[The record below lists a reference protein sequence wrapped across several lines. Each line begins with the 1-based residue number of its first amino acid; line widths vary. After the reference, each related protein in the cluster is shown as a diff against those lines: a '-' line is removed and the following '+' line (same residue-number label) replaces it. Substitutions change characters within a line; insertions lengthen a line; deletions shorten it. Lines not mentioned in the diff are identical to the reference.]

1 MERTTIMRI
10 GKWTAIALASLLLLA
25 GALVLGLNSD
35 AGKRYVI
42 EKISGISPANG
53 LKINIARINGSLY
66 GKMDLINLSISDPK
80 GVFFTSPKVSL
91 DWRPLKYLGNLI
103 DVRDLSADKA
113 TLMRAPALIAGDPNA
128 PLLPDLNFDIGR
140 VRFGHLLIEPAL
152 TGRRHVAV
160 IDGSLKIADR
170 RAEVNALI
178 ATISR
183 ADIIGGDR
191 MTLKLSAVPEKN
203 ILNLSSQVQAP
214 ADGLLAGLAG
224 WRVPFDMAISGQGDW
239 REWRGTLNA
248 KADRA
253 PLATLGLTARSG
265 LFALTGTATPAAIV
279 PASYRD
285 LLSPPL
291 TIAATAKLDQRRAD
305 IVANLKSAVLLVA
318 AKGLVDLG
326 TNRFD
331 GVKADAVLLRQT
343 AIASNMAA
351 TGLRASIALDGP
363 MATPLIGY
371 DVTAQ
376 SLGVNG
382 IGIDGFHATGK
393 AQIDSD
399 HMLIPVNATARRIS
413 GLNATAGALLTNVRV
428 AGDLAVQGP
437 RILSDNL
444 KIRSD
449 RLDATALVVA
459 DMSRGFYTG
468 AINGRLNDY
477 RIESVGVFNL
487 VSDVKLVQKADS
499 GFLLRGKV
507 STRSTKLFSDGVR
520 GFLGGNLLASSQL
533 AYGSDGVVRFSN
545 LRLTSPQL
553 RVDNGAGRYTPNG
566 GIDLA
571 ASGYSRQYG
580 PLALK
585 LGGTVS
591 APVAFVKAARPGA
604 GIELVNLNAAI
615 RGDARGYAITADGS
629 TRYGPFEADAVIR
642 TGTQRLT
649 VDLKRALFAGVN
661 FVGTIAQTAAGPFAG
676 QLRGSGSGINGT
688 VNLSSLG
695 KYQRAD
701 IQANAVNASV
711 PGSVPIS
718 IGRAIVNG
726 SVILYDTPQINGQ
739 AQIASLRSGTLSVS
753 AARAEIAYQGGTGT
767 LKLLAEGSNSVPFRI
782 AANAALSPKLYRVAL
797 TGRANGIDFK
807 TASPAEIRPQG
818 AVYRLAPVQINL
830 SKGAVRLAGTY
841 GNGYTLQSQ
850 LEKFDISLLNGVSPN
865 LGLAGQASGRFDFAQ
880 GASGGFP
887 SASGNLVINN
897 FSRARLTGVSEAVDL
912 SLGGTLQARGSD
924 LRAVIRKGGTVV
936 GRVQAGIGAVSGGGS
951 LADALSA
958 AALSGGIR
966 YNGPAGVLFS
976 FAALPDQ
983 FVSGSV
989 GVAADFSG
997 RVGQPRLVGIVRAKS
1012 LTYLNE
1018 TYGTR
1023 LTSLAI
1029 DGRFTNDSLVLSNL
1043 TAAAGSGTVAAQGTI
1058 GLSATSGFPINLA
1071 VKLDNARLARSDA
1084 LGATATGTLAVLNG
1098 PSTGA
1103 VIRGTLVLPET
1114 RYKII
1119 RQGAAEVPELEGV
1132 RRKPALGRPRVT
1144 GDAAPQADVP
1154 GIWKLDLAVKA
1165 DRRVFVSG
1173 MGLESE
1179 WQTDLRVRGTTGAP
1193 IVTGRADII
1202 RGTYSFSGK
1211 RFEVDS
1217 GTVRFDGG
1225 PLTDPQLAISAS
1237 TTVDGL
1243 SAILGVTGSGQR
1255 PRITFTSTPALPQ
1268 DEVVSRLLFGRS
1280 VTSLSTFQVVQL
1292 AAALNSLRGSGG
1304 GLDPLGKLRSASGI
1318 DRLRIL
1324 GADKTAGRGTALAAG
1339 KYITND
1345 IYVEVITDARGFT
1358 ATQLEI
1364 ALSKSLS
1371 ILSQSASFG
1380 TSNISVRFSKDY

>member
-1 MERTTIMRI
+1 MERSTLTHI
-10 GKWTAIALASLLLLA
+10 GKWVAATLAALLLIA

-53 LKINIARINGSLY
+53 LKINISRINGSLY
-66 GKMDLINLSISDPK
+66 GQMDLINLSISDPK
-80 GVFFTSPKVSL
+80 GVFFTSPKVRL
-91 DWRPLKYLGNLI
+91 DWRPLKYMGNLI
-103 DVRDLSADKA
+103 DVRDLSSERA
-113 TLMRAPALIAGDPNA
+113 TLLRAPALIAGDPNA

-140 VRFGHLLIEPAL
+140 VYFGQLVIQPAL

-170 RAEVNALI
+170 RAEVDALVS
-178 ATISR
+178 TLSR
-183 ADIIGGDR
+183 PGMAGGD
-191 MTLKLSAVPEKN
+191 LVKLVLSAVPEKN
-203 ILNLSSQVQAP
+203 ILNLSSQLQAP

-224 WRVPFDMAISGQGDW
+224 WNVPFDMALSGRGDW
-239 REWRGTLNA
+239 REWHGTVNA
-248 KADRA
+248 NADNA
-253 PLATLGLTARSG
+253 PLAKLGLTAQNG
-265 LFALTGTATPAAIV
+265 LFALTGTATPAAIIPV
-279 PASYRD
+279 SYRE
-285 LLSPPL
+285 LLAPPL
-291 TIAATAKLDQRRAD
+291 TIAATAKLEQRQAD
-305 IVANLKSAVLLVA
+305 VVADFKSSGLSVA
-318 AKGLVDLG
+318 AKGLVDLSN
-326 TNRFD
+326 NRFN
-331 GVKADAVLLRQT
+331 GVRVDAALLRQT
-343 AIASNMAA
+343 AFASNMAA
-351 TGLRASIALDGP
+351 VGLRATVALDGP
-363 MATPLIGY
+363 IATPLVGY
-371 DVTAQ
+371 EMTAQ

-382 IGIDGFHATGK
+382 IGIEGFHAAGK
-393 AQIDSD
+393 AQVDSD

-413 GLNATAGALLTNVRV
+413 GLNATAGQLLTNVRV
-428 AGDLAVQGP
+428 AGDLAIQGP

-459 DMSRGFYTG
+459 DMSKGFYTG

-499 GFLLRGKV
+499 SFQLRGKV
-507 STRSTKLFSDGVR
+507 STRSTRLFSDGVR

-545 LRLTSPQL
+545 LRLAAPML

-571 ASGYSRQYG
+571 ATGFSRQYG

-585 LGGTVS
+585 LGGTIS
-591 APVAFVKAARPGA
+591 APIAFVKAPRPGV

-615 RGDARGYAITADGS
+615 RGDARGYAIKADGG
-629 TRYGPFEADAVIR
+629 TRYGPFQADAVIR
-642 TGTQRLT
+642 AGTQRLT
-649 VDLKRALFAGVN
+649 IDLKRALFAGVN
-661 FVGTIAQTAAGPFAG
+661 FVGTIAQTGAGPFAG
-676 QLRGSGSGINGT
+676 RLRGSGSGINGT
-688 VNLSSLG
+688 MNLSGLG

-701 IQANAVNASV
+701 IRADAVNAWV

-718 IGRAIVNG
+718 IGRAVING
-726 SVILYDTPQINGQ
+726 SIVLYDTPQVNGQ
-739 AQIASLRSGTLSVS
+739 AQIAALRSGTLSIN
-753 AARAEIAYQGGTGT
+753 AARAEIAYRGGNGN
-767 LKLLAEGSNSVPFRI
+767 LKVLAEGSNSVPFRI

-818 AVYRLAPVQINL
+818 GVYRLAPVMINL

-841 GNGYTLQSQ
+841 GNGITLQSQ

-880 GASGGFP
+880 GASGSFP
-887 SASGNLVINN
+887 SASGNLVVNN
-897 FSRARLTGVSEAVDL
+897 FSRASLTGVSEAVDL

-924 LRAVIRKGGTVV
+924 IRAVIRKSGTVV
-936 GRVQAGIGAVSGGGS
+936 GRVQAGLGPVSGGGT
-951 LADALSA
+951 LANALSS
-958 AALSGGIR
+958 AALHGGIR

-983 FVSGSV
+983 FVSGPI

-997 RVGQPRLVGIVRAKS
+997 RVGQPRLVGIVRSKS

-1023 LTSLAI
+1023 LTNLAI
-1029 DGRFTNDSLVLSNL
+1029 DGRFTNDSLIVSSL
-1043 TAAAGSGTVAAQGTI
+1043 TAKAGSGSVAAQGTV
-1058 GLSATSGFPINLA
+1058 GLSANSGFPINVN
-1071 VKLDNARLARSDA
+1071 VKLNNARLARSDA

-1098 PSTGA
+1098 PATGA
-1103 VIRGTLVLPET
+1103 VIRGMLVLPET

-1119 RQGAAEVPELEGV
+1119 RQGAAEIPELEGV
-1132 RRKPALGRPRVT
+1132 RRRPALGRQRVT
-1144 GDAAPQADVP
+1144 GDAAPKGDLP
-1154 GIWKLDLAVKA
+1154 GIWKLDLAVRA

-1193 IVTGRADII
+1193 IVTGRADIV
-1202 RGTYSFSGK
+1202 RGTYSFAGK

-1243 SAILGVTGSGQR
+1243 SAILGVTGTGQK

-1280 VTSLSTFQVVQL
+1280 VTSLTTFQVVQL

-1358 ATQLEI
+1358 ATQLEF